1 MNEKDVLDLEKE
13 MKKFEKI
20 DVTSNKKRS
29 GNNVLIKRI
38 YVVCLLLAFII
49 TGLSITVSLFSASA
63 RSNLI
68 QEIESAV
75 VNFSLKIEKIT
86 GEEKEGLVPL
96 KDNEVITALKGTN
109 GQRCIDINS
118 NNVCQ
123 IYKVSVD
130 NASDY
135 STSFR
140 SSLKLIASKNSGYT
154 NLKWAEIMYNDTPT
168 LLGEIKSMSDTNWK
182 TSYGIGPNTTGEF
195 YIAIWISDNGNNQN
209 DTDYGN
215 FTGNITFEA
224 VSGDKMTSTF
234 SSK

>member
-1 MNEKDVLDLEKE
+1 MNEKDILELEKE
-13 MKKFEKI
+13 MKKFENI
-20 DVTSNKKRS
+20 DVTPNKKRS
-29 GNNVLIKRI
+29 VNNVLIKRAYI
-38 YVVCLLLAFII
+38 ICLLLAFII
-49 TGLSITVSLFSASA
+49 TGLSITVSFFSASA

-75 VNFSLKIEKIT
+75 VNFSLKVEKIT
-86 GEEKEGLVPL
+86 GEEKKGLVPL
-96 KDNEVITALKGTN
+96 KDNEVVTALNGTN
-109 GQRCIDINS
+109 GQQCIDING